1 MEKKYFALSSS
12 DNNKIVKIIQ
22 VVFGFVCLAVAG
34 FWLFFNVRAMKS
46 DKTLWITI
54 VFLSGFGFY
63 QIWTGLG
70 KAVRFIEISMEK
82 ISIKKTILLPPVIL
96 LPENIEKIEI
106 YPLNLIFF
114 LHSKKKMFLRFGTT
128 YQDLNEQIKDE
139 IILFAEKNSISAE
152 FVEEKL

>member
-34 FWLFFNVRAMKS
+34 FWLFFNIRAMKS

-54 VFLSGFGFY
+54 LFLSGFGFY

-70 KAVRFIEISMEK
+70 KAIRFIEISMEK

-139 IILFAEKNSISAE
+139 IILFAEKNSIQAE

>member
-34 FWLFFNVRAMKS
+34 FWLFFNLRAMRS

-70 KAVRFIEISMEK
+70 KAIRFIEISMEK

-139 IILFAEKNSISAE
+139 IILFAEKNSIQAE

>member
-34 FWLFFNVRAMKS
+34 FWLFFNIRAMRS

-70 KAVRFIEISMEK
+70 KAIRFIEISMEK

-139 IILFAEKNSISAE
+139 IILFAEKNSIQAE

>member
-1 MEKKYFALSSS
+1 MEKKYFALSSG

-82 ISIKKTILLPPVIL
+82 ISIKKTILLPPVL
-96 LPENIEKIEI
+96 LFPENIEKIEI

-139 IILFAEKNSISAE
+139 IILFAEQNSINAE
-152 FVEEKL
+152 FVEEKI

>member
-34 FWLFFNVRAMKS
+34 FWLFFNIRAMKS

-139 IILFAEKNSISAE
+139 IILFAEKNSIQAE

>member
-1 MEKKYFALSSS
+1 MEKKYFALSSG

-82 ISIKKTILLPPVIL
+82 ISIKKTILLPPVLL

-139 IILFAEKNSISAE
+139 IILFAEKNSINAE
-152 FVEEKL
+152 FVEEKI

>member
-34 FWLFFNVRAMKS
+34 FWLFFNLRAMRS

-70 KAVRFIEISMEK
+70 KAIRFIEIGMEK

-114 LHSKKKMFLRFGTT
+114 LHSNKKMFLRFGTT

>member
-34 FWLFFNVRAMKS
+34 FWLFFNIRAMKS

-70 KAVRFIEISMEK
+70 KAIRFIEISMEK
-82 ISIKKTILLPPVIL
+82 ISIKKTILLPPVLL

-139 IILFAEKNSISAE
+139 IILFAEQNSINAE

>member
-34 FWLFFNVRAMKS
+34 FWLFFNIRAMRS

-54 VFLSGFGFY
+54 LFLSGFGFY

-70 KAVRFIEISMEK
+70 KAIRFIEISMEK
-82 ISIKKTILLPPVIL
+82 ISIKKTILLPPVL
-96 LPENIEKIEI
+96 LFPENIEKIEI

-139 IILFAEKNSISAE
+139 IILFAEQNSINAE
-152 FVEEKL
+152 FVEEKI

>member
-34 FWLFFNVRAMKS
+34 FWLFFNIRAMKS

-70 KAVRFIEISMEK
+70 KAIRFIEISMEK
-82 ISIKKTILLPPVIL
+82 ISIKKTILLPPVLL

-139 IILFAEKNSISAE
+139 IILFAEKNSINAE

>member
-70 KAVRFIEISMEK
+70 KAIRFIEISMEK

-139 IILFAEKNSISAE
+139 IILFAETNSINAE

>member
-1 MEKKYFALSSS
+1 MEKKYFALSSG

-82 ISIKKTILLPPVIL
+82 ISIKKTILLPPVLL

-139 IILFAEKNSISAE
+139 IILFAEQNSINAE
-152 FVEEKL
+152 FVEEKI

>member
-34 FWLFFNVRAMKS
+34 FWLFFNIRAMKS

-70 KAVRFIEISMEK
+70 KAIRFIEISMEK

>member
-34 FWLFFNVRAMKS
+34 FWLFFNIRAMKS

-70 KAVRFIEISMEK
+70 KAIRFIEISMEK

-139 IILFAEKNSISAE
+139 IILFAEKNSIQAE